1 MTLQNCTYCLTRAVP
16 GTFVEVVAA
25 TRLALAAE
33 GFGVLTEIDVQT
45 TFEKKLGVKTRP
57 YMILGACNPSLAHRA
72 LQLDPGIG
80 TLLPCNVVVA
90 ESESGTIEV
99 AAIDP
104 KAMFAVVENAALA
117 PIVEEVRAK
126 LQTVLEALAK

>member
-1 MTLQNCTYCLTRAVP
+1 MTLQTCTYCLTRAVP

-25 TRLALAAE
+25 TRVALAAE

-45 TFEKKLGVKTRP
+45 TFENKLGVKTRP
-57 YMILGACNPSLAHRA
+57 YLILGACNPSIAHRA

-104 KAMFAVVENAALA
+104 KAMFAVVGNAAMA
-117 PIVEEVRAK
+117 PIVDEVSAK
-126 LQTVLEALAK
+126 LRTALDALAK

>member
-1 MTLQNCTYCLTRAVP
+1 MTLQTCTYCLTRAVP

-117 PIVEEVRAK
+117 PIVDEVRAK